1 MNKKRL
7 CCFIVINIFVIL
19 TMFSSEIKATDIQD
33 VSLSYNEK
41 NQPYISVKMVEEA
54 STMTIQF
61 LNQVA
66 LDLETTK
73 LKNPDV
79 IITDQE
85 NQRTVDFQ
93 INNTV
98 KEVRLFF
105 NPQTVES
112 GEIEIKQ
119 NNQVQTLKL
128 VNKEPEK
135 ESSVESTTLEQKD
148 SAEESGES
156 SAVPKE
162 SEQLTESAVEVID
175 ETEPNTDM
183 PETKDLY
190 KQSQTVQELYE
201 EDIKKEGWQSNEEN
215 NYLVK
220 SISDN
225 QRLSYGFANGSD
237 IFLTD
242 LFSTD
247 AAGHKLSY
255 RHNINTGSNR
265 SVRSYY
271 FQEESDYK
279 ELDDVKLQFVSKKG
293 ESIRGYGEFTVS
305 NKVVVDVWTY
315 HVLVK
320 VTLTADAMGNV
331 KKEVEYK
338 RVDKPIIDLTPL
350 KIGYSELTDTDLNGK
365 DGVDVNYIGNKK
377 GMYIES
383 NPYKVMFHVLD
394 KDGPNQWNAG
404 PGRKFLVWA
413 TTPSDFF
420 SKPWGIWTTIHGA
433 ENVEGK
439 PSELIKHYD
448 DSAVGFRWNAETLKP
463 KSSRTFSYKIN
474 LGEPKP
480 PKLIL
485 EDIPSSVLN
494 GEFFPTDI
502 SGTVVDEDSSKVALH
517 YWVDEEKEGTPVN
530 VDTASH
536 QIQNVT
542 IKKNELN
549 QYLTSKKLSTGKHT
563 LYFVAQDE
571 EDHSSKV
578 VEKEFTI
585 VKSGD
590 KYIFDAT
597 LKNQSS
603 FINAIHVGDKLHYKI
618 FFENLKIAN
627 LAGRFINEIP
637 VELQLDKDSVK
648 ATVDKQDIGKS
659 LLISTDR
666 IAINDLPLKKN
677 QIFLLEFDVTV
688 KDSGLN
694 KMLVDVINE
703 SKFKNETIEV
713 KQKSLGSEG
722 KILDNPKPYI
732 SFSTPEEEVIAGES
746 ANLNFEIGNQLTNV
760 EDFTKKATTENGE
773 WRQVQFLL
781 PPKSKEINYEKVELL
796 DSKGQLIALMN
807 SSGDVAYSNEEDQQ
821 HIQLSYQQA
830 DVTKNK
836 EILESPFKEN
846 LKPEEKAVYV
856 AIDSI
861 AKGESYQIKVEA
873 KIDKTIKE
881 QIVEFKSFVSG
892 NNEVN
897 DDKSIEL
904 GMSYIAIKPAAELKV
919 LVPNDISFEAK
930 ADSSILETK
939 GQRLY
944 PAKPFTVQVINTT
957 DNPNWSLAVTGE
969 LEPITGGSGNKAI
982 KLSLL
987 DGKPITGTVSSKDH
1001 TSTIAFKSK
1010 QTDEGNDLVGILTK
1024 ATRSGAYK
1032 GTITWQL
1039 NNVITADDPR

>member
-7 CCFIVINIFVIL
+7 CCFIVLNIFVIL

-41 NQPYISVKMVEEA
+41 NQPYISVKMVGEA

-305 NKVVVDVWTY
+305 NKVVVDV
-315 HVLVK
+315 
-320 VTLTADAMGNV
+320 
-331 KKEVEYK
+331 
-338 RVDKPIIDLTPL
+338 
-350 KIGYSELTDTDLNGK
+350 
-365 DGVDVNYIGNKK
+365 
-377 GMYIES
+377 
-383 NPYKVMFHVLD
+383 
-394 KDGPNQWNAG
+394 
-404 PGRKFLVWA
+404 
-413 TTPSDFF
+413 
-420 SKPWGIWTTIHGA
+420 
-433 ENVEGK
+433 
-439 PSELIKHYD
+439 
-448 DSAVGFRWNAETLKP
+448 
-463 KSSRTFSYKIN
+463 
-474 LGEPKP
+474 
-480 PKLIL
+480 
-485 EDIPSSVLN
+485 
-494 GEFFPTDI
+494 
-502 SGTVVDEDSSKVALH
+502 
-517 YWVDEEKEGTPVN
+517 
-530 VDTASH
+530 
-536 QIQNVT
+536 
-542 IKKNELN
+542 
-549 QYLTSKKLSTGKHT
+549 
-563 LYFVAQDE
+563 
-571 EDHSSKV
+571 
-578 VEKEFTI
+578 
-585 VKSGD
+585 
-590 KYIFDAT
+590 
-597 LKNQSS
+597 
-603 FINAIHVGDKLHYKI
+603 
-618 FFENLKIAN
+618 
-627 LAGRFINEIP
+627 
-637 VELQLDKDSVK
+637 
-648 ATVDKQDIGKS
+648 
-659 LLISTDR
+659 
-666 IAINDLPLKKN
+666 
-677 QIFLLEFDVTV
+677 
-688 KDSGLN
+688 
-694 KMLVDVINE
+694 
-703 SKFKNETIEV
+703 
-713 KQKSLGSEG
+713 
-722 KILDNPKPYI
+722 
-732 SFSTPEEEVIAGES
+732 
-746 ANLNFEIGNQLTNV
+746 
-760 EDFTKKATTENGE
+760 
-773 WRQVQFLL
+773 
-781 PPKSKEINYEKVELL
+781 
-796 DSKGQLIALMN
+796 
-807 SSGDVAYSNEEDQQ
+807 
-821 HIQLSYQQA
+821 
-830 DVTKNK
+830 
-836 EILESPFKEN
+836 
-846 LKPEEKAVYV
+846 
-856 AIDSI
+856 
-861 AKGESYQIKVEA
+861 
-873 KIDKTIKE
+873 
-881 QIVEFKSFVSG
+881 
-892 NNEVN
+892 
-897 DDKSIEL
+897 
-904 GMSYIAIKPAAELKV
+904 
-919 LVPNDISFEAK
+919 
-930 ADSSILETK
+930 
-939 GQRLY
+939 
-944 PAKPFTVQVINTT
+944 
-957 DNPNWSLAVTGE
+957 
-969 LEPITGGSGNKAI
+969 
-982 KLSLL
+982 
-987 DGKPITGTVSSKDH
+987 
-1001 TSTIAFKSK
+1001 
-1010 QTDEGNDLVGILTK
+1010 
-1024 ATRSGAYK
+1024 
-1032 GTITWQL
+1032 
-1039 NNVITADDPR
+1039 